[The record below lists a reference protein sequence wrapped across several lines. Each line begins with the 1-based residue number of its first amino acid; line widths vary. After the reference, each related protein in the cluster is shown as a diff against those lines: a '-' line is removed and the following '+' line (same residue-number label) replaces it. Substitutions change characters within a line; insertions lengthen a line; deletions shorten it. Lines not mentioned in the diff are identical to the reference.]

1 MGVNPTSPDTT
12 SGQYLDLNR
21 PATCAG
27 TLIAWHLCYYAPDNV
42 GGQPMTYQVWFRVW
56 RPTDSQTLQRISS
69 ARQDIAIQRAREGSF
84 LCENITLA
92 AADRIA
98 IQVGDILGV
107 YIPTNNAGL
116 QPLWV
121 IAAATAGY
129 GVFNDGRATLTA
141 FFGTT
146 LQRDDLQERPALGLH
161 LYADVC
167 EFSI

>member
-1 MGVNPTSPDTT
+1 
-12 SGQYLDLNR
+12 
-21 PATCAG
+21 
-27 TLIAWHLCYYAPDNV
+27 
-42 GGQPMTYQVWFRVW
+42 MTYQVWFRVW

-116 QPLWV
+116 GLRPLWV
-121 IAAATAGY
+121 IAAATTGY
-129 GVFNDGRATLTA
+129 GVFNDGSQKILPAMLTK
-141 FFGTT
+141 
-146 LQRDDLQERPALGLH
+146 
-161 LYADVC
+161 
-167 EFSI
+167 